1 MADKVG
7 FIVEDR
13 EVFDNGLS
21 ALDVLFNDLASSDKP
36 HLATNELPL
45 IFNSLKGSHYLD
57 PEIDN
62 LGFTYTFPFALSMG
76 WGFPYVF
83 DFDIQDEIL
92 TLT

>member
-1 MADKVG
+1 MANKIG
-7 FIVEDR
+7 FIVQDR
-13 EVFDNGLS
+13 EVRDDGLS
-21 ALDVLFNDLASSDKP
+21 KVTIRVLNSDKP

-45 IFNSLKGSHYLD
+45 ILNALKGTHFLD

-62 LGFTYTFPFALSMG
+62 LGFTYTFPFELSMG

>member
-21 ALDVLFNDLASSDKP
+21 KVTIRMLSSDKP